1 MGSSLRRI
9 PASRRTVAILSYY
22 RLMPSQMQEL
32 ACLVHQALAEPWN
45 KGTGRPKSCGLYA
58 AMEIACMYLRQNSTQ
73 GGLFKGSDYSREN
86 AAHYRRAYMNRGSI
100 LERIWVLNPT
110 SENRA
115 LRCIIPRD
123 FPGMR
128 SWSCTR

>member
-1 MGSSLRRI
+1 MSPHRGSVPSMQTDTRFR
-9 PASRRTVAILSYY
+9 PRRTVPPLRNRQEIIAAPPPAQVGAHGLPDALRI
-22 RLMPSQMQEL
+22 SQHGQTARNPRWVRSMF
-32 ACLVHQALAEPWN
+32 
-45 KGTGRPKSCGLYA
+45 LY
-58 AMEIACMYLRQNSTQ
+58 

-128 SWSCTR
+128 SWSCAR